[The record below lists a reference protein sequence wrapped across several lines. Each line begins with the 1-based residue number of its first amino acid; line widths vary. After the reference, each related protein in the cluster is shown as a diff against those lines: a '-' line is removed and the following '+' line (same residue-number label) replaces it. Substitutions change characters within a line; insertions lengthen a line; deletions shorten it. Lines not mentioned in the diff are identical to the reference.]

1 MKFTVGKLMW
11 VLSFIIFL
19 IFAYGQSTFLRV
31 YDMFTGGSSGEVF
44 VQKFVPSQEVERTPG
59 MNWSPS
65 AASTDSTIVNES
77 AVLGVEGMSLGAV
90 TVTPI
95 EPTGL
100 NSELH
105 LELELLKYRMQ
116 QVEDQYEKLKIEIKE
131 NLKEKDDTMDNLMA
145 IMTTLLPI
153 LLPYITKKQNNKEI
167 TAAMFKKEVKK

>member
-19 IFAYGQSTFLRV
+19 VFAYGQSTFLRV
-31 YDMFTGGSSGEVF
+31 YDMVTGGSSGEVF
-44 VQKFVPSQEVERTPG
+44 VQKFVPTQEVEKTPG

-65 AASTDSTIVNES
+65 AADTDSIMVNES

-90 TVTPI
+90 AATPT
-95 EPTGL
+95 ETTDL

-116 QVEDQYEKLKIEIKE
+116 QVEEQHEKLKIEIKE

-145 IMTTLLPI
+145 IMTTLMPI
-153 LLPYITKKQNNKEI
+153 LLPYITRKQNDKEI
-167 TAAMFKKEVKK
+167 TVFKKEVKK